1 MHLAYTPEQERL
13 RQQLREYFAS
23 LMTPELRRGLAET
36 GGDYGDGRAYRAIVR
51 QLGRDGWLALGWPQE
66 YGGRGGSTLDQLI
79 FMDEAAIAGVPVPF
93 LTINTVGP
101 TIMRFGTPEQRER
114 YLPRIAAGEIHFSI
128 GYSEPEAGTDLAAL
142 RTRAVRDGD
151 HYVING
157 QKMWTSLIQYAD
169 YVWLACRT
177 DPEAP
182 RHRGLSILIVPTDAA
197 GFSWTPVRTVAGPTT
212 SATYYSDVRVP
223 ASALVGQE
231 NQGWPLITN
240 QLNHERVALT
250 SSAPVRTALREVC
263 DWARATKLASGQR
276 VIDQEWVQLNL
287 ARVHAKAEFLK
298 LVNWRIAAEADRAG
312 GVKGDSEAGMGRRAG
327 GGGHGL
333 GPAAA
338 SATKVFGTE
347 FATEA
352 YRLLMEVL
360 GANAH
365 VREGSAG
372 AVLSGRIERM
382 HRAALILTFGGGTNE
397 VQRDIVAAAG
407 LGLPIRR

>member
-1 MHLAYTPEQERL
+1 MDLAYTPRQERL
-13 RQQLREYFAS
+13 RQQLRKYFAG
-23 LMTPELRRGLAET
+23 LMTPEVRRGLAET
-36 GGDYGDGRAYRAIVR
+36 GGDYGDGEAYRAVVR
-51 QLGRDGWLALGWPQE
+51 QLGRDGWLALGWPAS

-79 FMDEAAIAGVPVPF
+79 FTDEAAVAGVPVPF

-101 TIMRFGTPEQRER
+101 TIMRFGTPEQKEQ
-114 YLPRIAAGEIHFSI
+114 YLPRIAGGEIHFSI

-142 RTRAVRDGD
+142 RTRAVRDQD
-151 HYVING
+151 SYVING

-177 DPEAP
+177 DPDAP
-182 RHRGLSILIVPTDAA
+182 RHKGLSVLIVPTDAP
-197 GFSWTPVRTVAGPTT
+197 GFSWTPVHTVAGPTT

-223 ASALVGQE
+223 ASALVGGE

-250 SSAPVRTALREVC
+250 SAAPIRTALREVC

-276 VIDQEWVQLNL
+276 VIDQEWVQVNL

-298 LVNWRIAAEADRAG
+298 LVNWRIAAEADGAAAG
-312 GVKGDSEAGMGRRAG
+312 S
-327 GGGHGL
+327 GHGL
-333 GPAAA
+333 GPATA

-360 GANAH
+360 GANAC
-365 VREGSAG
+365 VREGSPG
-372 AVLSGRIERM
+372 AVLSGRVERM

>member
-1 MHLAYTPEQERL
+1 MHVTYTPEQERL
-13 RQQLREYFAS
+13 RQQLRAYFAG
-23 LMTPELRRGLAET
+23 LMTPEVREALTAAE
-36 GGDYGDGRAYRAIVR
+36 GEYGDGEAYRQIVR
-51 QLGRDGWLALGWPQE
+51 QLGRDGWLALSWPAE
-66 YGGRGGSTLDQLI
+66 YGGRGAPVLDQLI
-79 FMDEAAIAGVPVPF
+79 FTDEAAVAGVPVPF

-101 TIMRFGTPEQRER
+101 TIMRFGTPEQKAR

-142 RTRAVRDGD
+142 RTRAVRVKGDGEAGGD
-151 HYVING
+151 GYVING

-182 RHRGLSILIVPTDAA
+182 RHQGLSILIVPTDAA
-197 GFSWTPVRTVAGPTT
+197 GFSWTPVRTVAGTTT
-212 SATYYSDVRVP
+212 SATYYSGVRVP
-223 ASALVGQE
+223 ASALVGEE
-231 NQGWPLITN
+231 NQGWRLITN

-250 SSAPVRTALREVC
+250 SAAPVRSALQAVC

-276 VIDQEWVQLNL
+276 VIDAEWVQLNL

-298 LVNWRIAAEADRAG
+298 LLNWRIAAEG
-312 GVKGDSEAGMGRRAG
+312 GPGP
-327 GGGHGL
+327 

-360 GANAH
+360 GANAY
-365 VREGSAG
+365 VRDGSAG
-372 AVLSGRIERM
+372 AILSGRIERM
-382 HRAALILTFGGGTNE
+382 HRSALILTFGGGTNE
-397 VQRDIVAAAG
+397 VQRDIIAAAA
-407 LGLPIRR
+407 LGLPASRR

>member
-13 RQQLREYFAS
+13 RQQLREYFAG
-23 LMTPELRRGLAET
+23 LMTPELRRGLADT
-36 GGDYGDGRAYRAIVR
+36 GGDYGDGGAYRAVVR
-51 QLGRDGWLALGWPQE
+51 QLGRDGWLALGWPTE
-66 YGGRGGSTLDQLI
+66 YGGGGGSMLDQLI
-79 FMDEAAIAGVPVPF
+79 FTDEAATAGVPVPF

-101 TIMRFGTPEQRER
+101 TIMRFGTDEQKAR

-151 HYVING
+151 SYVING

-182 RHRGLSILIVPTDAA
+182 RHRGLSILIVPTDAP
-197 GFSWTPVRTVAGPTT
+197 GFSWTPVHTMAGPTT
-212 SATYYSDVRVP
+212 SATYYSNVRVP
-223 ASALVGQE
+223 ASALVGGE

-250 SSAPVRTALREVC
+250 SPAPVRSALRDVC
-263 DWARATKLASGQR
+263 GWAAATKLASGQR
-276 VIDQEWVQLNL
+276 LIDQEWVQLNL

-298 LVNWRIAAEADRAG
+298 LVNWRIAAEADGGGEGERGAG
-312 GVKGDSEAGMGRRAG
+312 GPSGAQGS
-327 GGGHGL
+327 HGL

-347 FATEA
+347 LATEA